1 MDVAFMEGQKGHLK
15 TQEHFVS
22 RFFFSKTTK
31 IFFLLNYSLEAKIS
45 IFRKRG
51 HDKNLYKN

>member
-31 IFFLLNYSLEAKIS
+31 IFFFIELLIRSQNIYL
-45 IFRKRG
+45 
-51 HDKNLYKN
+51 